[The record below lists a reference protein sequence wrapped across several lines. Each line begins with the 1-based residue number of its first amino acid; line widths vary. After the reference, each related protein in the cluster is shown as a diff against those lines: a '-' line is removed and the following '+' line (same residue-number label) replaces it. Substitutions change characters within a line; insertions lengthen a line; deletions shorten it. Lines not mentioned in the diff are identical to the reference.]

1 MTDFEKAKA
10 LFLEGSKSL
19 KSGDLDNAEIKLLD
33 CLRLFPNRESTKH
46 NLAILYTAKAD
57 KAADLCEFE
66 RALSLYSRAI
76 DYDESYPVVWSNK
89 AAVHNQLCDDVEEAI
104 SCLRTALDLMPDYPD
119 AYINLGVAYQKQ
131 SKHTNALESFDR
143 AIQLN
148 PELVEA
154 WAGKG
159 VTLNDLGL
167 SEQAFQCFEY
177 ANILQSDLP
186 EIWLNRGIS
195 LSNLNRHQDALQ
207 SFDYANSLNANLAE
221 VWLNRSIA
229 LNNLNRFRES
239 LKSLDH
245 AIRLKPNLPEAWNNR
260 GYTLN
265 ICKLYSESLSA
276 YDWAIKIKN
285 SFAEAYYNRAI
296 LHLQQYRFRD
306 GFQDYI
312 WRWQVKSFVSQP
324 LVTTLPRCTPE
335 LLEGRILLWAEQGL
349 GDEVFYAGLFQ
360 NAIDNSLKLT
370 VSADRRLHTIF
381 KRSFPSLNIVDRKH
395 VKNEDLDKK
404 FDSQAPIGDLAY
416 LLKLDKDD
424 IKRSRRPF
432 LLPDGNR
439 VLDIKRNHPFVDNR
453 LVCGISWR
461 SNNRFFGEAKS
472 IKLEELRTL
481 FEKPNLSFVNLQYG
495 EVGAEIQ
502 DFEER
507 FGPKCHQINNLDL
520 YNDVEGLTAL
530 IAACDVVVTTS
541 SVTAHLAG
549 AIGKRGCVL
558 VPFSKGKI
566 WYWHLNDECSFWYP
580 SLKVFYQDHPSDW
593 SNAILQASEWLAGIS
608 PTLKN

>member
-1 MTDFEKAKA
+1 M
-10 LFLEGSKSL
+10 
-19 KSGDLDNAEIKLLD
+19 
-33 CLRLFPNRESTKH
+33 PNDWK
-46 NLAILYTAKAD
+46 
-57 KAADLCEFE
+57 
-66 RALSLYSRAI
+66 
-76 DYDESYPVVWSNK
+76 
-89 AAVHNQLCDDVEEAI
+89 
-104 SCLRTALDLMPDYPD
+104 
-119 AYINLGVAYQKQ
+119 
-131 SKHTNALESFDR
+131 
-143 AIQLN
+143 
-148 PELVEA
+148 
-154 WAGKG
+154 
-159 VTLNDLGL
+159 
-167 SEQAFQCFEY
+167 
-177 ANILQSDLP
+177 
-186 EIWLNRGIS
+186 
-195 LSNLNRHQDALQ
+195 
-207 SFDYANSLNANLAE
+207 
-221 VWLNRSIA
+221 
-229 LNNLNRFRES
+229 
-239 LKSLDH
+239 
-245 AIRLKPNLPEAWNNR
+245 AWNNR
-260 GYTLN
+260 GVVLN
-265 ICKLYSESLSA
+265 EIKRYDEALASLERSIECKPDS
-276 YDWAIKIKN
+276 
-285 SFAEAYYNRAI
+285 AEAWGSKGVTLQELKRHDEALASYEQSIRCKPDYADARYNKA
-296 LHLQQYRFRD
+296 LLQLAQHNFRV
-306 GFQDYI
+306 GFENYI